1 MNRCELLRRVADYY
15 TAKIIEHGPVPRG
28 VDWNSTE
35 SQELRFEQ
43 LSRLWDSGKHFSIN
57 DYGCGYG
64 MLAHFLDG
72 RGHEF
77 TYSGFDIS
85 AVMLTH
91 ARRKLATIPNCVVVN
106 DQADLQPADF
116 TVASGIFN
124 VKLDAGE
131 ERWVAYVLD
140 TLDRMRELSTKGF
153 GFNMLT
159 RHCDRPLMRPHL
171 YYADPG
177 FYLSHCL
184 NRFSRRVMLLHDYP
198 LYEFTV
204 LVWLP

>member
-85 AVMLTH
+85 DVMLTH
-91 ARRKLATIPNCVVVN
+91 ARRQLAAIPNCVVVD

-124 VKLDAGE
+124 VKFDAGE
-131 ERWVAYVLD
+131 AEWTTYVLG
-140 TLDRMRELSTKGF
+140 TLDRMRELSVRGL
-153 GFNMLT
+153 GFNLLT
-159 RHCDRPLMRPHL
+159 RHCDRHLMRADL
-171 YYADPG
+171 YYADPA
-177 FYLSHCL
+177 FYVDQCLS
-184 NRFSRRVMLLHDYP
+184 RFSRHVTLLHDYP

-204 LVWLP
+204 LVRL

>member
-85 AVMLTH
+85 DVMLTH
-91 ARRKLATIPNCVVVN
+91 ARRQLAEIPNCVVVD

-124 VKLDAGE
+124 VKFDAGE
-131 ERWVAYVLD
+131 AEWTTYVLG
-140 TLDRMRELSTKGF
+140 TLDRMRELSVRGL
-153 GFNMLT
+153 GFNLLT
-159 RHCDRPLMRPHL
+159 RHCDRHLMRADL
-171 YYADPG
+171 YYADPA
-177 FYLSHCL
+177 FYVDQCLSG
-184 NRFSRRVMLLHDYP
+184 FSRHVTLLHDYP

-204 LVWLP
+204 LVRL

>member
-1 MNRCELLRRVADYY
+1 MPNCAVVETAERLRAADY
-15 TAKIIEHGPVPRG
+15 
-28 VDWNSTE
+28 
-35 SQELRFEQ
+35 
-43 LSRLWDSGKHFSIN
+43 
-57 DYGCGYG
+57 
-64 MLAHFLDG
+64 
-72 RGHEF
+72 
-77 TYSGFDIS
+77 
-85 AVMLTH
+85 
-91 ARRKLATIPNCVVVN
+91 TI
-106 DQADLQPADF
+106 
-116 TVASGIFN
+116 ASGIFN
-124 VKLDAGE
+124 VKLDVGE

-140 TLDRMRELSTKGF
+140 TLDRMRELSTRGF

-159 RHCDRPLMRPHL
+159 RHCDRPLMRPDL